1 MYFFR
6 QVCGVITRRGIPPIA
21 VMNMALRLLSN
32 DVTNRHLIVMTL
44 LSHNTPFIPL
54 RVSAYYRPRNAL

>member
-1 MYFFR
+1 
-6 QVCGVITRRGIPPIA
+6 
-21 VMNMALRLLSN
+21 MALRLLSN